1 MEFASVKELLCK
13 AQANGYA
20 VPAFNVENME
30 TIQGVI
36 LAAEELNCPV
46 ILQTTPSSV
55 KYAGLDFFAACA
67 RTLIRNANV
76 PIALHLD
83 HGSSYELAARAMK
96 EGYSSVMIDGSQLSF
111 EDNVLL
117 TSRVSQLGKVLGVS
131 VEAEL
136 GSIGGK
142 EDNTIS
148 ESIMLTNATE
158 AAEFA
163 ERTKADSLAV
173 AIGTAHGFYKGEPKL
188 DIKRLK
194 EIRKAVDIPLV
205 LHGTSGVPDEIVK
218 ECIHNGI
225 CKVNYATDLRN
236 AFTKAVK
243 LNIEENPDNI
253 DPKKYLGAGRLAVA
267 ETAKKRIRLCYCNKI
282 KFS

>member
-13 AQANGYA
+13 AQEKGYA

-30 TIQGVI
+30 TVQGVI
-36 LAAEELNCPV
+36 QAAEELNRPV

-55 KYAGLDFFAACA
+55 NYAGLDFFAACA
-67 RTLIRNANV
+67 KTAIRNTRV
-76 PIALHLD
+76 PVALHLD

-96 EGYSSVMIDGSQLSF
+96 EGYSSVMIDGSKLSF
-111 EDNVLL
+111 EDNVAL
-117 TSRVSQLGKVLGVS
+117 TSRVSQLGKILGVS

-136 GSIGGK
+136 GSVGGK
-142 EDNTIS
+142 EDGLTS
-148 ESIMLTNATE
+148 DSIALTNAAE
-158 AAEFA
+158 AVEFT
-163 ERTKADSLAV
+163 ERTKTDSLAV

-194 EIRKAVDIPLV
+194 EIRAAVDIPLV

-218 ECIHNGI
+218 ECIRNGI
-225 CKVNYATDLRN
+225 CKVNYATDLRD

-243 LNIEENPDNI
+243 FSMEENSDNI
-253 DPKKYLGAGRLAVA
+253 DPKKYLGAGREAVA
-267 ETAKKRIRLCYCNKI
+267 ETARKRIQLCYCNQ
-282 KFS
+282 SV

>member
-13 AQANGYA
+13 AQENGYA

-30 TIQGVI
+30 TVQGVI
-36 LAAEELNCPV
+36 QAAEELNCPV

-55 KYAGLDFFAACA
+55 NYAGLDFFTACVRNA
-67 RTLIRNANV
+67 IRNTRV
-76 PIALHLD
+76 PVALHLD

-96 EGYSSVMIDGSQLSF
+96 EGYSSVMIDGSRLNF
-111 EDNVLL
+111 EDNVAL
-117 TSRVSQLGKVLGVS
+117 TSRVSELGKILGVS

-136 GSIGGK
+136 GSVGGK
-142 EDNTIS
+142 EDGLTS
-148 ESIMLTNATE
+148 ESVLLTNAAE
-158 AAEFA
+158 AVEFA
-163 ERTKADSLAV
+163 ERTKVDSLAV

-194 EIRKAVDIPLV
+194 EIKAAVDIPLV

-218 ECIHNGI
+218 ECIKNGI

-236 AFTKAVK
+236 VFTKAVK
-243 LNIEENPDNI
+243 LNMEKNPDNI
-253 DPKKYLGAGRLAVA
+253 DPTKYLGAGREAVS
-267 ETAKKRIRLCYCNKI
+267 EIVKKRIRLCY
-282 KFS
+282 

>member
-13 AQANGYA
+13 AQENGYA

-30 TIQGVI
+30 TVQGVI
-36 LAAEELNCPV
+36 QAAEELNCPV

-55 KYAGLDFFAACA
+55 NYAGLDFFAACA
-67 RTLIRNANV
+67 RNAIRNTRV
-76 PIALHLD
+76 PVALHLD

-96 EGYSSVMIDGSQLSF
+96 EGYSSVMIDGSQLNF
-111 EDNVLL
+111 EDNVAL
-117 TSRVSQLGKVLGVS
+117 TSRVSELGKILGVS

-136 GSIGGK
+136 GSVGGK
-142 EDNTIS
+142 EDGLTS
-148 ESIMLTNATE
+148 EYVLLTNAAE
-158 AAEFA
+158 AVEFA
-163 ERTKADSLAV
+163 ERTKVDSLAV

-194 EIRKAVDIPLV
+194 EIKAAVDIPLV

-218 ECIHNGI
+218 ECIKNGI

-236 AFTKAVK
+236 VFTKAVK
-243 LNIEENPDNI
+243 LNMEKNPDNI
-253 DPKKYLGAGRLAVA
+253 DPKKYLGAGREAVS
-267 ETAKKRIRLCYCNKI
+267 EIVKKRIRLCY
-282 KFS
+282 

>member
-13 AQANGYA
+13 AQENGYA

-30 TIQGVI
+30 TVQGVI
-36 LAAEELNCPV
+36 QAAEELNCPV

-55 KYAGLDFFAACA
+55 NYAGLDFFTACVRNA
-67 RTLIRNANV
+67 IRNTRV
-76 PIALHLD
+76 PVALHLD

-96 EGYSSVMIDGSQLSF
+96 EGYSSVMIDGSRLNF
-111 EDNVLL
+111 EDNVAL
-117 TSRVSQLGKVLGVS
+117 TSRVSELGKILGVS

-136 GSIGGK
+136 GSVGGK
-142 EDNTIS
+142 EDGLTS
-148 ESIMLTNATE
+148 ESVLLTNAAE
-158 AAEFA
+158 AVEFA
-163 ERTKADSLAV
+163 ERTKVDSLAV

-194 EIRKAVDIPLV
+194 EIKAAVNIPLV

-218 ECIHNGI
+218 ECIKNGI

-236 AFTKAVK
+236 VFTKAVK
-243 LNIEENPDNI
+243 LNMEKNPDNI
-253 DPKKYLGAGRLAVA
+253 DPKKYLGAGREAVS
-267 ETAKKRIRLCYCNKI
+267 EIVKKRIRLCY
-282 KFS
+282 

>member
-13 AQANGYA
+13 AQENGYA

-30 TIQGVI
+30 TVQGVI
-36 LAAEELNCPV
+36 QAAEELNCPV

-55 KYAGLDFFAACA
+55 NYAGLDFFTACVRNA
-67 RTLIRNANV
+67 IRNTRV
-76 PIALHLD
+76 PVALHLD

-96 EGYSSVMIDGSQLSF
+96 EGYSSVMIDGSRLNF
-111 EDNVLL
+111 EDNVAL
-117 TSRVSQLGKVLGVS
+117 TSRVSELGKILGVS

-136 GSIGGK
+136 GSVGGK
-142 EDNTIS
+142 EDGLTS
-148 ESIMLTNATE
+148 ESVLLTNAAE
-158 AAEFA
+158 AVEFA
-163 ERTKADSLAV
+163 ERTKVDSLAV

-194 EIRKAVDIPLV
+194 EIKAAVDIPLV

-218 ECIHNGI
+218 ECIKNGI

-236 AFTKAVK
+236 VFTKAVK
-243 LNIEENPDNI
+243 LNMEKNPDNI
-253 DPKKYLGAGRLAVA
+253 DPKKYLGAGREAVS
-267 ETAKKRIRLCYCNKI
+267 EIVKKRIRLCY
-282 KFS
+282 

>member
-13 AQANGYA
+13 AQENGYA

-30 TIQGVI
+30 TVQGVI
-36 LAAEELNCPV
+36 QAAEELNCPV

-55 KYAGLDFFAACA
+55 NYAGLDFFTACVRNA
-67 RTLIRNANV
+67 IRNTRV
-76 PIALHLD
+76 PVALHLD

-96 EGYSSVMIDGSQLSF
+96 EGYSSVMIDGSRLNF
-111 EDNVLL
+111 EDNVAL
-117 TSRVSQLGKVLGVS
+117 TSRVSELGKILGVS

-136 GSIGGK
+136 GSVGGK
-142 EDNTIS
+142 EDGLTS
-148 ESIMLTNATE
+148 ESVLLTNAAE
-158 AAEFA
+158 AVEFA
-163 ERTKADSLAV
+163 ERTKVDSLAV

-194 EIRKAVDIPLV
+194 EIKAAVDIPLV

-218 ECIHNGI
+218 ECIKNGI

-236 AFTKAVK
+236 VFTKAVK
-243 LNIEENPDNI
+243 LNMEKNPDNI
-253 DPKKYLGAGRLAVA
+253 DPKKYLGAGRDAVS
-267 ETAKKRIRLCYCNKI
+267 EIVKKRIRLCY
-282 KFS
+282 

>member
-13 AQANGYA
+13 AQKNGYA

-30 TIQGVI
+30 TVQGVI
-36 LAAEELNCPV
+36 QAAEELNCPV

-55 KYAGLDFFAACA
+55 NYAGLDFFTACVRNA
-67 RTLIRNANV
+67 IRNTRV
-76 PIALHLD
+76 PVALHLD

-96 EGYSSVMIDGSQLSF
+96 EGYSSVMIDGSRLNF
-111 EDNVLL
+111 EDNVAL
-117 TSRVSQLGKVLGVS
+117 TSRVSELGKILGVS

-136 GSIGGK
+136 GSVGGK
-142 EDNTIS
+142 EDGLTS
-148 ESIMLTNATE
+148 ESVLLTNAAE
-158 AAEFA
+158 AVEFA
-163 ERTKADSLAV
+163 ERTKVDSLAV

-194 EIRKAVDIPLV
+194 EIKAAVDIPLV

-218 ECIHNGI
+218 ECIKNGI

-236 AFTKAVK
+236 VFTKAVK
-243 LNIEENPDNI
+243 LNMEKNPDNI
-253 DPKKYLGAGRLAVA
+253 DPKKYLGAGREAVS
-267 ETAKKRIRLCYCNKI
+267 EIVKKRIRLCY
-282 KFS
+282 

>member
-13 AQANGYA
+13 AQENGYA

-30 TIQGVI
+30 TVQGVI
-36 LAAEELNCPV
+36 QAAEELNCPV

-55 KYAGLDFFAACA
+55 NYAGLDFFAACA
-67 RTLIRNANV
+67 RNAIRNTRV
-76 PIALHLD
+76 PVALHLD

-96 EGYSSVMIDGSQLSF
+96 EGYSSVMIDGSRLNF
-111 EDNVLL
+111 EDNVALS
-117 TSRVSQLGKVLGVS
+117 SRVSELGKILGVS

-136 GSIGGK
+136 GSVGGK
-142 EDNTIS
+142 EDGLTS
-148 ESIMLTNATE
+148 ESVLLTNAAE
-158 AAEFA
+158 AVEFA
-163 ERTKADSLAV
+163 ERTKVDSLAV

-194 EIRKAVDIPLV
+194 EIKAAVNIPLV

-218 ECIHNGI
+218 ECIKNGI

-236 AFTKAVK
+236 VFTKAVK
-243 LNIEENPDNI
+243 LNMEKNPDNI
-253 DPKKYLGAGRLAVA
+253 DPKKYLGAGREAVS
-267 ETAKKRIRLCYCNKI
+267 EIVKKRIRLCY
-282 KFS
+282 